1 MVQDWHFF
9 CRCTF
14 FFSSA
19 LSDLSRFNPWT
30 LWKTLKK
37 CIRLSSTKTKV
48 SSFLT
53 YPFYHK
59 PKKCKAFEKIKFEGS
74 SRLSRKSQKCPLA
87 KKMKNLKKF
96 RKLRFKLREF
106 WTWNKYIRVDKQD
119 FLHER
124 ISDKRVSGGVP
135 PSGKTISHCRIQS
148 HAFGKKAH
156 VWLNHI
162 CQKSRSML
170 PTYTTRLS
178 REKSKHTFES
188 RAPLLCLES
197 AHYSSKGRE

>member
-96 RKLRFKLREF
+96 YKLRFKLREF
-106 WTWNKYIRVDKQD
+106 WTWINISEWTNKISYMKGSLTKESLEVSLRREKQFPIVGFNHMHLVRKPTCD
-119 FLHER
+119 W
-124 ISDKRVSGGVP
+124 
-135 PSGKTISHCRIQS
+135 TISVKRADPCFQLTPRALVEKRASTHSKAERHCC
-148 HAFGKKAH
+148 
-156 VWLNHI
+156 V
-162 CQKSRSML
+162 
-170 PTYTTRLS
+170 
-178 REKSKHTFES
+178 
-188 RAPLLCLES
+188 
-197 AHYSSKGRE
+197 